1 MIFQNFYKAQPQNMK
16 NFVITLLAL
25 FSISSVAFEEFLIT
39 DIRIVGLQ
47 RVSIGSIFTA
57 IPVSVGDKMDQGK
70 VSEITRALFSTAQ
83 FNDIQIAKDGSTLII
98 SVLERPSISKIELEG
113 NKALKS
119 EDLLKGLEGAGIAE
133 GQVYKRSTLNGMKS
147 ELVRQYASQGR
158 YGAGV
163 EIETTDMPRNTLD
176 LKIIIDEGKSAKIK
190 KVNIIGNTLFSDE
203 ELMTGFELK
212 EGKWYSFL
220 SNKNKYSKEKLE
232 GDIENLESFYLNRGY
247 LKFSIESSQ
256 VSVSKDKK
264 DVYITLSVSEGIQYK
279 VSDVNV
285 IGEMPIDEKIY
296 SPIVNSQKGLI
307 YSQAQITQI
316 EEYFVNLLGNEG
328 YTFAEVTGN
337 PEINEEDNSV
347 SLLFLVQPGNRT
359 YARKILFSGN
369 YLTNDEV
376 LRREMRQFEGAWA
389 SDNLIEG
396 SKVRLERLGFF
407 KEVNVETI
415 PVPGTEDQVDIE
427 FTVEEESTSSVGGS
441 IGYSD
446 FGMNLGLNL
455 SDNNYLGT
463 GNRFIFGI
471 NKSIYQESYNISFFD
486 PYFTMDG
493 VSRGYSIYFR
503 ETDYGEYNVAN
514 YLTNSQGL
522 GVQFGYPISDTQRIG
537 LNLNFDNTD
546 IDPGSLP
553 SREIAD
559 FLESEGT
566 VFDVLKA
573 QAVWSRITLNRGM
586 FPTYGAST
594 DVMLQATIP
603 GSDLTYY
610 KANIRQKFYRPIGF
624 ANLVFGFDGELG
636 YIGAYGDTK
645 KTPFFENFYSGGPK
659 SIRGFESNTLGPR
672 VTPSPCY
679 NFDPATEECPLI
691 IDTDFDG
698 TPDSIAQNPYLYQQ
712 RRNPI
717 GGNFLIEGS
726 LQLIFKLPII
736 EDQRS
741 MRSAF
746 FLDFGNVFST
756 DCQDYQINCYD
767 ASIDELRYSVGVG
780 VTWITGFGPMS
791 FSFSQPFNNG
801 IYDKTEEFQFTIGT
815 VF

>member
-1 MIFQNFYKAQPQNMK
+1 MK
-16 NFVITLLAL
+16 KLLLCFLAF
-25 FSISSVAFEEFLIT
+25 FSFAVTAFDEFLIT

-57 IPVSVGDKMDQGK
+57 IPVSVGDKMNEGK

-83 FNDIQIAKDGSTLII
+83 FNDIQIGKDGNALII
-98 SVLERPSISKIELEG
+98 SVAERPSISSIELEG

-119 EDLLKGLEGAGIAE
+119 EDLLQGLDGAGISE

-147 ELVRQYASQGR
+147 ELIRQYASQGR

-163 EIETTDMPRNTLD
+163 EIETIDKPRNTIE

-190 KVNIIGNTLFSDE
+190 KVNIIGNELFTDAD
-203 ELMTGFELK
+203 LMTGFELQ

-220 SNKNKYSKEKLE
+220 SNKDKYSKEKLE
-232 GDIENLESFYLNRGY
+232 GDIENLESFYLDRGY

-256 VSVSKDKK
+256 VSVSKDKQ
-264 DVYITLSVSEGIQYK
+264 DVFITLSIREGEQYK
-279 VSDVNV
+279 
-285 IGEMPIDEKIY
+285 IDEVNIIGDVPLDEGMY
-296 SPIVNSQKGLI
+296 NPILEGLKDQI
-307 YSQAQITQI
+307 YSQAQITSI
-316 EEYFVNLLGNEG
+316 EEYLVNFLGNEG

-337 PEINEEDNSV
+337 PEMSEEANKV
-347 SLLFLVQPGNRT
+347 SLIFLVQPGNRT

-396 SKVRLERLGFF
+396 SKLRLERLGFF

-427 FTVEEESTSSVGGS
+427 FTVEEESTSSIGGS

-455 SDNNYLGT
+455 SDNNFLGS
-463 GNRFIFGI
+463 GNRFNLAI
-471 NKSIYQESYNISFFD
+471 NKSVYQEAYNISFFD

-493 VSRGYSIYFR
+493 VSRGYSVYYR
-503 ETDYGEYNVAN
+503 VTDYGEYNVAN
-514 YLTNSQGL
+514 YLTNSMGG
-522 GVQFGYPISDTQRIG
+522 GVQFGYPISDITRIG

-559 FLESEGT
+559 FLASEGT
-566 VFDVLKA
+566 VFDVFKA
-573 QAVWSRITLNRGM
+573 QAVWSKMTLNRGM
-586 FPTYGAST
+586 FPTYGSST
-594 DVMLQATIP
+594 DVMLQVTVP
-603 GSDLTYY
+603 GSDLTYF
-610 KANIRQKFYRPIGF
+610 KTNIKQKFYRPLGF

-636 YIGAYGDTK
+636 YLGTYGDTE
-645 KTPFFENFYSGGPK
+645 KTPFFENFYSGGPR

-672 VTPSPCY
+672 VTPAPCY
-679 NFDPATEECPLI
+679 EFDAKTGECPLI
-691 IDTDFDG
+691 VDTDFDG
-698 TPDSIAQNPYLYQQ
+698 IPDSIAQNPYGYQQ
-712 RRNPI
+712 IRDPI
-717 GGNFLIEGS
+717 GGNFLVEGS
-726 LQLIFKLPII
+726 LQLIFKLPMV

-746 FLDFGNVFST
+746 FVDFGNVFST
-756 DCQDYQINCYD
+756 DCQAYQLNCYEP
-767 ASIDELRYSVGVG
+767 SVDELKYSVGVG

-791 FSFSQPFNNG
+791 FSFSQPFNDG
-801 IYDKTEEFQFTIGT
+801 IYDRTEEFQFTIGT

>member
-1 MIFQNFYKAQPQNMK
+1 MK
-16 NFVITLLAL
+16 KLLLCFLAF
-25 FSISSVAFEEFLIT
+25 FSFAVTAFDEFLIT

-57 IPVSVGDKMDQGK
+57 IPVSVGDKMNEGK

-83 FNDIQIAKDGSTLII
+83 FNDIQIGKDGNALII
-98 SVLERPSISKIELEG
+98 SVAERPSISSIELEG

-119 EDLLKGLEGAGIAE
+119 EDLLQGLDGAGISE

-147 ELVRQYASQGR
+147 ELIRQYASQGR

-163 EIETTDMPRNTLD
+163 EIETIDKPRNTIE

-190 KVNIIGNTLFSDE
+190 KVNIIGNELFTDAD
-203 ELMTGFELK
+203 LMTGFELQ

-220 SNKNKYSKEKLE
+220 SNKDKYSKEKLE
-232 GDIENLESFYLNRGY
+232 GDIENLESFYLDRGY

-256 VSVSKDKK
+256 VSVSKDKQ
-264 DVYITLSVSEGIQYK
+264 DVFITLSIREGEQYK
-279 VSDVNV
+279 
-285 IGEMPIDEKIY
+285 IDEVNIIGDVPLDEGMY
-296 SPIVNSQKGLI
+296 NPILEGLKDQI
-307 YSQAQITQI
+307 YSQAQITSI
-316 EEYFVNLLGNEG
+316 EEYLVNFLGNEG

-337 PEINEEDNSV
+337 PEMSEEANKV
-347 SLLFLVQPGNRT
+347 SLIFLVQPGNRT

-396 SKVRLERLGFF
+396 SKLRLERLGFF

-427 FTVEEESTSSVGGS
+427 FTVEEESTSSIGGS

-455 SDNNYLGT
+455 SDNNFLGS
-463 GNRFIFGI
+463 GNRFNLAI
-471 NKSIYQESYNISFFD
+471 NKSVYQEAYNISFFD

-493 VSRGYSIYFR
+493 VSRGYSVYYR
-503 ETDYGEYNVAN
+503 VTDYGEYNVAN
-514 YLTNSQGL
+514 YLTNSMGG
-522 GVQFGYPISDTQRIG
+522 GVQFGYPISDITRIG

-559 FLESEGT
+559 FLASEGT
-566 VFDVLKA
+566 VFDVFKA
-573 QAVWSRITLNRGM
+573 QAVWSKMTLNRGM
-586 FPTYGAST
+586 FPTYGSST
-594 DVMLQATIP
+594 DVMLQVTVP
-603 GSDLTYY
+603 GSDLTYF
-610 KANIRQKFYRPIGF
+610 KTNIKQKFYRPLGF

-636 YIGAYGDTK
+636 YLGAYGDTQ
-645 KTPFFENFYSGGPK
+645 KTPFFENFYSGGPR

-672 VTPSPCY
+672 VTPAPCY
-679 NFDPATEECPLI
+679 EFDAKTGECPLI
-691 IDTDFDG
+691 VDTDFDG
-698 TPDSIAQNPYLYQQ
+698 IPDSIAQNPYGYQQ
-712 RRNPI
+712 IRDPI
-717 GGNFLIEGS
+717 GGNFLVEGS
-726 LQLIFKLPII
+726 LQLIFKLPMV

-746 FLDFGNVFST
+746 FVDFGNVFST
-756 DCQDYQINCYD
+756 DCQEYQLNCYEP
-767 ASIDELRYSVGVG
+767 SVDELKYSVGVG

-791 FSFSQPFNNG
+791 FSFSQPFNDG
-801 IYDKTEEFQFTIGT
+801 IYDRTEEFQFTIGT

>member
-1 MIFQNFYKAQPQNMK
+1 MK
-16 NFVITLLAL
+16 KLSLYFLIL
-25 FSISSVAFEEFLIT
+25 ISFTAAAFDEFLIT

-47 RVSIGSIFTA
+47 RVSIGSIFTS
-57 IPVSVGDKMDQGK
+57 IPVSVGDKMNQGK

-83 FNDIQIAKDGSTLII
+83 FNDIQIAKDGNALII
-98 SVLERPSISKIELEG
+98 SVAERPSISAIELEG

-119 EDLLKGLEGAGIAE
+119 EDLLKGLDGAGISE

-147 ELVRQYASQGR
+147 ELIRQYASQGR

-163 EIETTDMPRNTLD
+163 EIETIDKPRNTIE

-190 KVNIIGNTLFSDE
+190 KVSIIGNKLFSDE
-203 ELMTGFELK
+203 DLMAGFELK

-220 SNKNKYSKEKLE
+220 SNKNKYSKEKLK
-232 GDIENLESFYLNRGY
+232 GDIENLESFYLDRGY

-264 DVYITLSVSEGIQYK
+264 DVFITLSISEGKQYK
-279 VSDVNV
+279 IDDVSV
-285 IGEMPIDEKIY
+285 IGAMPLDELLY
-296 SPIVNSQKGLI
+296 SPIVENLKDQI
-307 YSQAQITQI
+307 YSQAQITSI

-337 PEINEEDNSV
+337 PDIDREEDKV
-347 SLLFLVQPGNRT
+347 SLIFLVQPGSRT

-407 KEVNVETI
+407 KEVEVETL
-415 PVPGTEDQVDIE
+415 PVPGTEDQVDIQ
-427 FTVEEESTSSVGGS
+427 FTVEEESTSSIGGS

-463 GNRFIFGI
+463 GNRFNLGI
-471 NKSIYQESYNISFFD
+471 NKSVYQESYNISFFD
-486 PYFTMDG
+486 PYFTIDG
-493 VSRGYSIYFR
+493 VSRGYSVYYR
-503 ETDYGEYNVAN
+503 VTDYGEYNVAN
-514 YLTNSQGL
+514 YLTNSMGT

-559 FLESEGT
+559 FLASEGT
-566 VFDVLKA
+566 VFDVFKA

-586 FPTYGAST
+586 FPTYGSST
-594 DVMLQATIP
+594 DIMLQVTVP
-603 GSDLTYY
+603 GSDLTYF
-610 KANIRQKFYRPIGF
+610 KTNIKQKFYRPLGF

-636 YIGAYGDTK
+636 YIGTYGDTK
-645 KTPFFENFYSGGPK
+645 KTPFFENFYSGGPR

-672 VTPSPCY
+672 VTPAPCY
-679 NFDPATEECPLI
+679 EFNPVTEECPLI

-698 TPDSIAQNPYLYQQ
+698 VPDSIGQNPYAYQQ
-712 RRNPI
+712 LRDPI
-717 GGNFLIEGS
+717 GGNFLVEAS
-726 LQLIFKLPII
+726 LQLIFKLPMV

-756 DCQDYQINCYD
+756 DCQLYQLNCYE
-767 ASIDELRYSVGVG
+767 ASFDELKYSLGVG

-791 FSFSQPFNNG
+791 FSFSQPFNDG
-801 IYDKTEEFQFTIGT
+801 IYDRTEEFQFTIGT

>member
-1 MIFQNFYKAQPQNMK
+1 MKKFAIF
-16 NFVITLLAL
+16 
-25 FSISSVAFEEFLIT
+25 FSIFVSLAVSAFDDFLIT
-39 DIRIVGLQ
+39 DIRIIGLQ

-57 IPVSVGDKMDQGK
+57 IPVSVGDTMTKEKISD
-70 VSEITRALFSTAQ
+70 ITRALFSTGQ
-83 FNDIQIAKDGSTLII
+83 FNDIQIAKDGNALIL
-98 SVLERPSISKIELEG
+98 SVLERPSVALIELEG

-119 EDLLKGLEGAGIAE
+119 EDLLKGLEGAGISQ

-147 ELVRQYASQGR
+147 ELVRQYSSQGR

-163 EIETTDMPRNTLD
+163 EVETTPMPRNTIN
-176 LKIIIDEGKSAKIK
+176 LKIIIDEGESAAIK
-190 KVNIIGNTLFSDE
+190 KVNIIGNEIFSDD
-203 ELMTGFELK
+203 ELMEGFELK
-212 EGKWYSFL
+212 EGKWYAFL
-220 SNKNKYSKEKLE
+220 SNKDKYSREKLE
-232 GDIENLESFYLNRGY
+232 GDIENLESYYLDRGY

-256 VSVSKDKK
+256 VSISKNKE
-264 DVYITLSVSEGIQYK
+264 DVFITLSISEGAQYK
-279 VSDVNV
+279 INDVNV
-285 IGEMPIDEKIY
+285 IGDMPLNEEMYLPIME
-296 SPIVNSQKGLI
+296 SQKDLI

-316 EEYFVNLLGNEG
+316 EEYLVNLLGNEG
-328 YTFAEVTGN
+328 YTFAEVSGN
-337 PEINEEDNSV
+337 PEINEDDQTV
-347 SLLFLVQPGNRT
+347 ALLFVIQPGNRT
-359 YARKILFSGN
+359 YARKIQFSGN

-389 SDNLIEG
+389 SDNLIEA

-415 PVPGTEDQVDIE
+415 PVAGSEDQVDIE
-427 FTVEEESTSSVGGS
+427 FSVEEESTSSVGGS

-455 SDNNYLGT
+455 SDNNFLGT
-463 GNRFIFGI
+463 GNRFILGI
-471 NKSIYQESYNISFFD
+471 NKSIYQESYNVSFFD

-493 VSRGYSIYFR
+493 VSRGYSLYFR
-503 ETDYGEYNVAN
+503 ETDYGEFNVAN
-514 YLTNSQGL
+514 YLTNSQGA

-546 IDPGSLP
+546 IDAGSLP
-553 SREIAD
+553 SREISD
-559 FLESEGT
+559 FLTSEGT
-566 VFDVLKA
+566 IFDVLKA

-586 FPTYGAST
+586 FPTYGSST

-610 KANIRQKFYRPIGF
+610 KTNIRQKFYRPIGF
-624 ANLVFGFDGELG
+624 ANLVFGFTGELG
-636 YIGAYGDTK
+636 YIDTYGDTK
-645 KTPFFENFYSGGPK
+645 KTPFFENFYSGGPR

-679 NFDPATEECPLI
+679 NFDPVTEECPLL

-698 TPDSIAQNPYLYQQ
+698 TPDSIGQNPYLYQQ
-712 RRNPI
+712 ARDPI
-717 GGNFLIEGS
+717 GGNFLVEGS

-756 DCQDYQINCYD
+756 DCQDYQINCFEP
-767 ASIDELRYSVGVG
+767 SVDELRYSIGVG

-791 FSFSQPFNNG
+791 FSFSQPFNDG
-801 IYDKTEEFQFTIGT
+801 PFDKTEEFQFTIGT

>member
-1 MIFQNFYKAQPQNMK
+1 
-16 NFVITLLAL
+16 
-25 FSISSVAFEEFLIT
+25 
-39 DIRIVGLQ
+39 
-47 RVSIGSIFTA
+47 
-57 IPVSVGDKMDQGK
+57 
-70 VSEITRALFSTAQ
+70 
-83 FNDIQIAKDGSTLII
+83 
-98 SVLERPSISKIELEG
+98 
-113 NKALKS
+113 
-119 EDLLKGLEGAGIAE
+119 
-133 GQVYKRSTLNGMKS
+133 MKS
-147 ELVRQYASQGR
+147 ELVRQYSSQGR

-163 EIETTDMPRNTLD
+163 EVETTPMPRNTIN
-176 LKIIIDEGKSAKIK
+176 LKIIIDEGESAAIK
-190 KVNIIGNTLFSDE
+190 KVNIIGNEIFSDD
-203 ELMTGFELK
+203 ELMEGFELK
-212 EGKWYSFL
+212 EGKWYAFL
-220 SNKNKYSKEKLE
+220 SNKDKYSREKLE
-232 GDIENLESFYLNRGY
+232 GDIENLESYYLDRGY

-256 VSVSKDKK
+256 VSISKNKE
-264 DVYITLSVSEGIQYK
+264 DVFITLSISEGAQYK
-279 VSDVNV
+279 IDDVNV
-285 IGEMPIDEKIY
+285 IGDMPLNEEMYLPIME
-296 SPIVNSQKGLI
+296 SQKDLI

-316 EEYFVNLLGNEG
+316 EEYLVNLLGNEG
-328 YTFAEVTGN
+328 YTFAEVSGN
-337 PEINEEDNSV
+337 PEINEDDQTV
-347 SLLFLVQPGNRT
+347 ALLFVIQPGNRT
-359 YARKILFSGN
+359 YARKIQFSGN

-389 SDNLIEG
+389 SDNLIEA

-415 PVPGTEDQVDIE
+415 PVAGSEDQVDIE
-427 FTVEEESTSSVGGS
+427 FSVEEESTSSVGGS

-455 SDNNYLGT
+455 SDNNFLGT
-463 GNRFIFGI
+463 GNRFILGI
-471 NKSIYQESYNISFFD
+471 NKSIYQESYNVSFFD

-493 VSRGYSIYFR
+493 VSRGYSLYFR
-503 ETDYGEYNVAN
+503 ETDYGEFNVAN
-514 YLTNSQGL
+514 YLTNSQGA

-546 IDPGSLP
+546 IDAGSLP
-553 SREIAD
+553 SREISD
-559 FLESEGT
+559 FLTSEGT
-566 VFDVLKA
+566 IFDVLKA

-586 FPTYGAST
+586 FPTYGSST

-610 KANIRQKFYRPIGF
+610 KTNIRQKFYRPIGF
-624 ANLVFGFDGELG
+624 ANLVFGFTGELG
-636 YIGAYGDTK
+636 YIDTYGDTK
-645 KTPFFENFYSGGPK
+645 KTPFFENFYSGGPR

-679 NFDPATEECPLI
+679 NFDPVTEECPLL

-698 TPDSIAQNPYLYQQ
+698 TPDSIGQNPYVYQQ
-712 RRNPI
+712 ARDPI
-717 GGNFLIEGS
+717 GGNFLVEGS

-756 DCQDYQINCYD
+756 DCQDYQINCFEP
-767 ASIDELRYSVGVG
+767 SVDELRYSIGVG

-791 FSFSQPFNNG
+791 FSFSQPFNDG
-801 IYDKTEEFQFTIGT
+801 PFDKTEEFQFTIGT

>member
-1 MIFQNFYKAQPQNMK
+1 MRKFFIYIL
-16 NFVITLLAL
+16 VL
-25 FSISSVAFEEFLIT
+25 FSFSASAFDEFLIT

-57 IPVSVGDKMDQGK
+57 IPVSVGDKMNQSK
-70 VSEITRALFSTAQ
+70 VSEISRALFSTAQ
-83 FNDIQIAKDGSTLII
+83 FNDIQIGKDGNALII
-98 SVLERPSISKIELEG
+98 SVVERPSISSIELEG

-133 GQVYKRSTLNGMKS
+133 GQVYKRSTLEGMKS

-158 YGAGV
+158 YGASV
-163 EIETTDMPRNTLD
+163 EIETIDKPRNTIE
-176 LKIIIDEGKSAKIK
+176 LKIIIDEGQSAKIK
-190 KVNIIGNTLFSDE
+190 KINIIGNELFSDE
-203 ELMTGFELK
+203 DLMIDFELK

-220 SNKNKYSKEKLE
+220 SNKDKYSKEKLE
-232 GDIENLESFYLNRGY
+232 GDIENLESYYLDRGY
-247 LKFSIESSQ
+247 LKFSLESSQ

-264 DVYITLSVSEGIQYK
+264 DVFITLSISEGEQY
-279 VSDVNV
+279 SINEINV
-285 IGEMPIDEKIY
+285 IGEMPLDEAIY
-296 SPIVNSQKGLI
+296 TPIVESLKDQI
-307 YSQAQITQI
+307 YSQAQITSI

-337 PEINEEDNSV
+337 PEVSEDANNV
-347 SLLFLVQPGNRT
+347 SLIFLVQPGNRT

-389 SDNLIEG
+389 SDNLIEN
-396 SKVRLERLGFF
+396 SKIRLERLGFF
-407 KEVNVETI
+407 KEVEVETI

-427 FTVEEESTSSVGGS
+427 YTVEEESTSSIGGS

-446 FGMNLGLNL
+446 FGMNIGLNL
-455 SDNNYLGT
+455 ADNNFLGT
-463 GNRFIFGI
+463 GNRFNLGVS
-471 NKSIYQESYNISFFD
+471 KSIYQESYNISFFD

-503 ETDYGEYNVAN
+503 ETDYGEYNIAN
-514 YLTNSQGL
+514 YLTNSLGA
-522 GVQFGYPISDTQRIG
+522 GVQFGYPISDTQRVG
-537 LNLNFDNTD
+537 LNVNFDNTD
-546 IDPGSLP
+546 IDSGSLP
-553 SREIAD
+553 AREIAD
-559 FLESEGT
+559 FLASEGT

-586 FPTYGAST
+586 FPTYGSST
-594 DVMLQATIP
+594 DLMLQITIP

-610 KANIRQKFYRPIGF
+610 KTNIRQKFYRPLGF
-624 ANLVFGFDGELG
+624 SNLVFGFDGEIG
-636 YIGAYGDTK
+636 YIGTYGDTK
-645 KTPFFENFYSGGPK
+645 KTPFFENFYSGGPR
-659 SIRGFESNTLGPR
+659 SLRGFESNTLGPR

-679 NFDPATEECPLI
+679 EFDPVTEECPLI

-698 TPDSIAQNPYLYQQ
+698 IPDAIAQNPYAFQQ
-712 RRNPI
+712 IRDPI

-726 LQLIFKLPII
+726 LQLIFNLPMV

-756 DCQDYQINCYD
+756 DCQSYQLNCFE
-767 ASIDELRYSVGVG
+767 ASLDELRYSLGLG

-791 FSFSQPFNNG
+791 FSFSQPFNDG
-801 IYDKTEEFQFTIGT
+801 IYDRTEEFQFTIGT

>member
-1 MIFQNFYKAQPQNMK
+1 MK
-16 NFVITLLAL
+16 KLILLCMAFVSFATT
-25 FSISSVAFEEFLIT
+25 AFDEFLIT

-57 IPVSVGDKMDQGK
+57 IPVNVGDKMNQGK
-70 VSEITRALFSTAQ
+70 VSEITKALFSTAQ
-83 FNDIQIAKDGSTLII
+83 FNDIQVGKDGNALII
-98 SVLERPSISKIELEG
+98 SVLERPSISSIELDG

-119 EDLLKGLEGAGIAE
+119 EDLLQGLEGAGIAE

-163 EIETTDMPRNTLD
+163 EIETINKPRNTIE

-190 KVNIIGNTLFSDE
+190 KVNIIGNEIFSDSD
-203 ELMTGFELK
+203 LMEGFELQ

-220 SNKNKYSKEKLE
+220 SNKDKYSKEKLK

-264 DVYITLSVSEGIQYK
+264 DVFITLSISEGEQYT
-279 VSDVNV
+279 VDQVNV
-285 IGEMPIDEKIY
+285 IGEMPIDEKLY
-296 SPIVNSQKGLI
+296 TPILDGLKNQI
-307 YSQAQITQI
+307 YSQAQITSI
-316 EEYFVNLLGNEG
+316 EEYLVNYLGNEG

-337 PEINEEDNSV
+337 PEIREDDNKV
-347 SLLFLVQPGNRT
+347 SLIFLVQPGNRT

-407 KEVNVETI
+407 KEVAVETI

-427 FTVEEESTSSVGGS
+427 FTVEEESTSSIGGS

-455 SDNNYLGT
+455 SDNNFLGT
-463 GNRFIFGI
+463 GNRFNLAI
-471 NKSIYQESYNISFFD
+471 NKSVYQEAYNVSFFD

-493 VSRGYSIYFR
+493 VSRGYSIYYR
-503 ETDYGEYNVAN
+503 VTDYGEYNVAN
-514 YLTNSQGL
+514 YLTNSMGG
-522 GVQFGYPISDTQRIG
+522 GVQFGYPITDTTRIG
-537 LNLNFDNTD
+537 LNLNIDNTD

-559 FLESEGT
+559 FLASEGT

-573 QAVWSRITLNRGM
+573 QAVWSRMTLNRGM
-586 FPTYGAST
+586 FPTYGSST
-594 DVMLQATIP
+594 DVMLQLTVP
-603 GSDLTYY
+603 GSDLSYY
-610 KANIRQKFYRPIGF
+610 KADIKQKFYRPLGF
-624 ANLVFGFDGELG
+624 ANLVFGFNGELG
-636 YIGAYGDTK
+636 YIGTYGDTE
-645 KTPFFENFYSGGPK
+645 KTPFFENFYSGGPR

-672 VTPSPCY
+672 VTPAPCY
-679 NFDPATEECPLI
+679 EFDAKTGECPLI

-698 TPDSIAQNPYLYQQ
+698 IPDSIAQNPYGYQQ
-712 RRNPI
+712 LRDPI

-726 LQLIFKLPII
+726 LQLIFKLPMI

-746 FLDFGNVFST
+746 FVDFGNVFST
-756 DCQDYQINCYD
+756 DCQSYQINCYE
-767 ASIDELRYSVGVG
+767 ASFDEMKYSVGVG

-791 FSFSQPFNNG
+791 FSFSQPFNDG
-801 IYDKTEEFQFTIGT
+801 IYDRTEEFQFTIGT

>member
-1 MIFQNFYKAQPQNMK
+1 MRKFFIYIF
-16 NFVITLLAL
+16 VL
-25 FSISSVAFEEFLIT
+25 FSFSAAAFDEFLIT

-57 IPVSVGDKMDQGK
+57 IPVSVGDKMNQSK
-70 VSEITRALFSTAQ
+70 VSEISRALFSTAQ
-83 FNDIQIAKDGSTLII
+83 FNDIQIGKDGNALII
-98 SVLERPSISKIELEG
+98 SVVERPSISSIELEG

-133 GQVYKRSTLNGMKS
+133 GQVYKRSTLEGMKS

-158 YGAGV
+158 YGASV
-163 EIETTDMPRNTLD
+163 EIETIDKPRNTIE
-176 LKIIIDEGKSAKIK
+176 LKIIIDEGQSAKIK
-190 KVNIIGNTLFSDE
+190 KINIIGNELFSDE
-203 ELMTGFELK
+203 DLMIDFELK

-220 SNKNKYSKEKLE
+220 SNKDKYSKEKLE
-232 GDIENLESFYLNRGY
+232 GDIENLESYYLDRGY
-247 LKFSIESSQ
+247 LKFSLESSQ

-264 DVYITLSVSEGIQYK
+264 DVFITLSISEGEQY
-279 VSDVNV
+279 SINEINV
-285 IGEMPIDEKIY
+285 IGEMPLDEAIY
-296 SPIVNSQKGLI
+296 TPIVESLKDQI
-307 YSQAQITQI
+307 YSQAQITSI

-337 PEINEEDNSV
+337 PEVSEDANNV
-347 SLLFLVQPGNRT
+347 SLIFLVQPGNRT

-389 SDNLIEG
+389 SDNLIEN
-396 SKVRLERLGFF
+396 SKIRLERLGFF
-407 KEVNVETI
+407 KEVEVETI

-427 FTVEEESTSSVGGS
+427 YTVEEESTSSIGGS

-446 FGMNLGLNL
+446 FGMNIGLNL
-455 SDNNYLGT
+455 ADNNFLGT
-463 GNRFIFGI
+463 GNRFNLGVS
-471 NKSIYQESYNISFFD
+471 KSIYQEAYNISFFD

-503 ETDYGEYNVAN
+503 ETDYGEYNIAN
-514 YLTNSQGL
+514 YLTNSLGA
-522 GVQFGYPISDTQRIG
+522 GVQFGYPISDTQRVG
-537 LNLNFDNTD
+537 LNVNFDNTD
-546 IDPGSLP
+546 IDSGSLP
-553 SREIAD
+553 AREIAD
-559 FLESEGT
+559 FLASEGT

-586 FPTYGAST
+586 FPTYGSST
-594 DVMLQATIP
+594 DIMLQVTIP

-610 KANIRQKFYRPIGF
+610 KTNIRQKFYRPLGF
-624 ANLVFGFDGELG
+624 SNLVFGFDGEIG
-636 YIGAYGDTK
+636 YIGTYGDTE
-645 KTPFFENFYSGGPK
+645 KTPFFENFYSGGPR
-659 SIRGFESNTLGPR
+659 SLRGFESNTLGPR

-679 NFDPATEECPLI
+679 EFDPVTEECPLI

-698 TPDSIAQNPYLYQQ
+698 IPDSIAQNPYAFQQ
-712 RRNPI
+712 IRDPI
-717 GGNFLIEGS
+717 GGNLLIEGS
-726 LQLIFKLPII
+726 LQLIFNLPMV

-756 DCQDYQINCYD
+756 DCQSYQLNCFE
-767 ASIDELRYSVGVG
+767 ASLDELRYSVGLG

-791 FSFSQPFNNG
+791 FSFSQPFNDG
-801 IYDKTEEFQFTIGT
+801 IYDRTEEFQFTIGT

>member
-1 MIFQNFYKAQPQNMK
+1 
-16 NFVITLLAL
+16 
-25 FSISSVAFEEFLIT
+25 
-39 DIRIVGLQ
+39 
-47 RVSIGSIFTA
+47 
-57 IPVSVGDKMDQGK
+57 
-70 VSEITRALFSTAQ
+70 
-83 FNDIQIAKDGSTLII
+83 
-98 SVLERPSISKIELEG
+98 
-113 NKALKS
+113 
-119 EDLLKGLEGAGIAE
+119 
-133 GQVYKRSTLNGMKS
+133 MKS
-147 ELVRQYASQGR
+147 ELVRQYSSQGR
-158 YGAGV
+158 YGASV
-163 EIETTDMPRNTLD
+163 NIETEDRPRNTLA

-190 KVNIIGNTLFSDE
+190 KVNIIGNNLFTDE
-203 ELMTGFELK
+203 ELMTGFELQ
-212 EGKWYSFL
+212 EGKWYAFL
-220 SNKNKYSKEKLE
+220 SNKDKYSKEKLE
-232 GDIENLESFYLNRGY
+232 GDIENLESFYLDRGY

-256 VSVSKDKK
+256 VSVSKNKE
-264 DVYITLSVSEGIQYK
+264 DVFITLSISEGDQYK
-279 VSDVNV
+279 IDDVSV
-285 IGEMPIDEKIY
+285 IGEMPLDEALY
-296 SPIVNSQKGLI
+296 NPIVESQKNKI

-328 YTFAEVTGN
+328 YTFAEVSGN
-337 PEINEEDNSV
+337 PEINQENKTV

-359 YARKILFSGN
+359 YARKILFAGN

-446 FGMNLGLNL
+446 FGMNIGLNL
-455 SDNNYLGT
+455 SDNNYLGS

-503 ETDYGEYNVAN
+503 ETDYGEYNIAN

-537 LNLNFDNTD
+537 LNINFDNTD
-546 IDPGSLP
+546 IDSGSLP
-553 SREIAD
+553 SREISD
-559 FLESEGT
+559 FLSSEGN

-573 QAVWSRITLNRGM
+573 QAVWSRVTLNRGM
-586 FPTYGAST
+586 FPTYGSST
-594 DVMLQATIP
+594 DVMLQATVP

-610 KANIRQKFYRPIGF
+610 KTNLRQKFYRPLGF
-624 ANLVFGFDGELG
+624 SNLVFGFDGELG
-636 YIGAYGDTK
+636 YIGAYGDTE
-645 KTPFFENFYSGGPK
+645 KTPFFENFYSGGPR

-679 NFDPATEECPLI
+679 DFDPVTEECPLI
-691 IDTDFDG
+691 VDSDFDG

-712 RRNPI
+712 RRDPI
-717 GGNFLIEGS
+717 GGNLLIEGS
-726 LQLIFKLPII
+726 LQLIFKLPMI

-756 DCQDYQINCYD
+756 DCQDYQINCFEP
-767 ASIDELRYSVGVG
+767 SVDELRYSIGVG

-791 FSFSQPFNNG
+791 FSFSQPFNDG
-801 IYDKTEEFQFTIGT
+801 IYDRTEEFQFTIGT

>member
-1 MIFQNFYKAQPQNMK
+1 MRKFFIYIF
-16 NFVITLLAL
+16 VL
-25 FSISSVAFEEFLIT
+25 FSFSASAFDEFLIT

-57 IPVSVGDKMDQGK
+57 IPVSVGDKMNQSK
-70 VSEITRALFSTAQ
+70 VSEISRALFSTAQ
-83 FNDIQIAKDGSTLII
+83 FNDIQIGKDGNALII
-98 SVLERPSISKIELEG
+98 SVVERPSISSIELEG

-133 GQVYKRSTLNGMKS
+133 GQVYKRSTLEGMKS

-158 YGAGV
+158 YGASV
-163 EIETTDMPRNTLD
+163 EIETIDKPRNTIE
-176 LKIIIDEGKSAKIK
+176 LKIIIDEGQSAKIK
-190 KVNIIGNTLFSDE
+190 KINIIGNELFSDE
-203 ELMTGFELK
+203 DLMIDFELK

-220 SNKNKYSKEKLE
+220 SNKDKYSKEKLE
-232 GDIENLESFYLNRGY
+232 GDIENLESYYLDRGY
-247 LKFSIESSQ
+247 LKFSLESSQ

-264 DVYITLSVSEGIQYK
+264 DVFITLSISEGEQY
-279 VSDVNV
+279 SINEINV
-285 IGEMPIDEKIY
+285 IGEMPLDEAIY
-296 SPIVNSQKGLI
+296 TPIVESLKDQI
-307 YSQAQITQI
+307 YSQAQITSI

-337 PEINEEDNSV
+337 PEVSEDANNV
-347 SLLFLVQPGNRT
+347 SLIFLVQPGNRT

-389 SDNLIEG
+389 SDNLIEN
-396 SKVRLERLGFF
+396 SKIRLERLGFF
-407 KEVNVETI
+407 KEVEVETI

-427 FTVEEESTSSVGGS
+427 YTVEEESTSSIGGS

-446 FGMNLGLNL
+446 FGMNIGLNL
-455 SDNNYLGT
+455 ADNNFLGT
-463 GNRFIFGI
+463 GNRFNLGVS
-471 NKSIYQESYNISFFD
+471 KSIYQESYNISFFD

-503 ETDYGEYNVAN
+503 ETDYGEYNIAN
-514 YLTNSQGL
+514 YLTNSLGA
-522 GVQFGYPISDTQRIG
+522 GVQFGYPISDTQRVG
-537 LNLNFDNTD
+537 LNVNFDNTD
-546 IDPGSLP
+546 IDSGSLP
-553 SREIAD
+553 AREIAD
-559 FLESEGT
+559 FLASEGT

-586 FPTYGAST
+586 FPTYGSST
-594 DVMLQATIP
+594 DLMLQITIP

-610 KANIRQKFYRPIGF
+610 KTNIRQKFYRPLGF
-624 ANLVFGFDGELG
+624 SNLVFGFDGEIG
-636 YIGAYGDTK
+636 YIGTYGDTK
-645 KTPFFENFYSGGPK
+645 KTPFFENFYSGGPR
-659 SIRGFESNTLGPR
+659 SLRGFESNTLGPR

-679 NFDPATEECPLI
+679 EFDPVTEECPLI

-698 TPDSIAQNPYLYQQ
+698 IPDAIAQNPYAFQQ
-712 RRNPI
+712 IRDPI
-717 GGNFLIEGS
+717 GGNLLIEGS
-726 LQLIFKLPII
+726 LQLIFNLPMV

-756 DCQDYQINCYD
+756 DCQSYQLNCFE
-767 ASIDELRYSVGVG
+767 ASLDELRYSLGLG

-791 FSFSQPFNNG
+791 FSFSQPFNDG
-801 IYDKTEEFQFTIGT
+801 IYDRTEEFQFTIGT

>member
-1 MIFQNFYKAQPQNMK
+1 MKKIFLFC
-16 NFVITLLAL
+16 LAFL
-25 FSISSVAFEEFLIT
+25 SFMAVAFDEFIIT

-57 IPVSVGDKMDQGK
+57 IPVSVGDKMNQGK
-70 VSEITRALFSTAQ
+70 VSEITKALFSTAQ
-83 FNDIQIAKDGSTLII
+83 FNDIQVGKDGNALLI
-98 SVLERPSISKIELEG
+98 SVLERPSISAIELDG

-163 EIETTDMPRNTLD
+163 EIETINKPRNTVE

-190 KVNIIGNTLFSDE
+190 KVNIIGNEVFSDSD
-203 ELMTGFELK
+203 LMAGFELQ

-220 SNKNKYSKEKLE
+220 SNKDKYSKEKLK
-232 GDIENLESFYLNRGY
+232 GDIENLESFYLDRGY

-264 DVYITLSVSEGIQYK
+264 DVFITLSISEGVQYTI
-279 VSDVNV
+279 DEVNV
-285 IGEMPIDEKIY
+285 IGDMPIEEKMY
-296 SPIVNSQKGLI
+296 TPILDGLKDQI
-307 YSQAQITQI
+307 YSQAQITSI
-316 EEYFVNLLGNEG
+316 EEYLVNYLGNEG

-337 PEINEEDNSV
+337 PEINVEENTV
-347 SLLFLVQPGNRT
+347 SLIFLVQPGNRT

-407 KEVNVETI
+407 KEVSVETI

-427 FTVEEESTSSVGGS
+427 FTVEEESTSSIGGS

-455 SDNNYLGT
+455 SDNNFLGT
-463 GNRFIFGI
+463 GNRFNLAI
-471 NKSIYQESYNISFFD
+471 NKSVYQEAYNVSFFD

-493 VSRGYSIYFR
+493 VSRGYSVYYR
-503 ETDYGEYNVAN
+503 VTDYGEYNVAN
-514 YLTNSQGL
+514 YLTNSMGG
-522 GVQFGYPISDTQRIG
+522 GVQFGYPISDTTRIG
-537 LNLNFDNTD
+537 LNLNIDNTD

-559 FLESEGT
+559 FLASEGT

-573 QAVWSRITLNRGM
+573 QAVWSRMTLNRGM
-586 FPTYGAST
+586 FPTYGSST
-594 DVMLQATIP
+594 DVMLQVTIP
-603 GSDLTYY
+603 GSDLSYF
-610 KANIRQKFYRPIGF
+610 KVDLKQKFYRPLGF
-624 ANLVFGFDGELG
+624 ANLVFGFNGELG
-636 YIGAYGDTK
+636 YIGTYGDTK
-645 KTPFFENFYSGGPK
+645 KTPFFENFYSGGPR

-672 VTPSPCY
+672 VTPAPCY
-679 NFDPATEECPLI
+679 EFNAKTGECPFI

-698 TPDSIAQNPYLYQQ
+698 TPDAIAQNPYGYQQ
-712 RRNPI
+712 LRDPI
-717 GGNFLIEGS
+717 GGNFLVEGS
-726 LQLIFKLPII
+726 MQMIFKLPMI

-756 DCQDYQINCYD
+756 DCQPYQINCYE
-767 ASIDELRYSVGVG
+767 ASFDEMKYSVGVG

-791 FSFSQPFNNG
+791 FSFSQPFNDG
-801 IYDKTEEFQFTIGT
+801 IYDRTEEFQFTIGT

>member
-1 MIFQNFYKAQPQNMK
+1 MA
-16 NFVITLLAL
+16 VSL
-25 FSISSVAFEEFLIT
+25 SVSAFEDFLIT
-39 DIRIVGLQ
+39 DIRIIGLQ

-57 IPVSVGDKMDQGK
+57 IPVSVGDTMNKEKISD
-70 VSEITRALFSTAQ
+70 ITRALFSTGQ
-83 FNDIQIAKDGSTLII
+83 FNDIQIAKDGNALIL
-98 SVLERPSISKIELEG
+98 SVLERPSVALIELEG

-119 EDLLKGLEGAGIAE
+119 EDLLKGLEGAGISQ

-147 ELVRQYASQGR
+147 ELVRQYSSQGR

-163 EIETTDMPRNTLD
+163 EVETTVMPRNTIN
-176 LKIIIDEGKSAKIK
+176 LKIIIDEGESASIK
-190 KVNIIGNTLFSDE
+190 KVNIIGNEIFSDDD
-203 ELMTGFELK
+203 LKQGFELK
-212 EGKWYSFL
+212 EGKWYAFL
-220 SNKNKYSKEKLE
+220 SNNDKYSREKLE
-232 GDIENLESFYLNRGY
+232 GVIENLESYYLDRGY

-256 VSVSKDKK
+256 VSISKNKE
-264 DVYITLSVSEGIQYK
+264 DVFITLSLSEGVQYK
-279 VSDVNV
+279 INDVNV
-285 IGEMPIDEKIY
+285 IGDMPLNEDMY
-296 SPIVNSQKGLI
+296 LPIMESQKDQI

-316 EEYFVNLLGNEG
+316 EEYLVNLLGNEG

-337 PEINEEDNSV
+337 PEINEDDQTV
-347 SLLFLVQPGNRT
+347 ALLFVVQPGNRT
-359 YARKILFSGN
+359 YARKIQFSGN

-389 SDNLIEG
+389 SDNLIEA

-407 KEVNVETI
+407 KEVAVETI
-415 PVPGTEDQVDIE
+415 PVAGSEDQVDIE
-427 FTVEEESTSSVGGS
+427 FSVEEESTSSVGGS

-455 SDNNYLGT
+455 SDNNFLGS
-463 GNRFIFGI
+463 GNRFILGI
-471 NKSIYQESYNISFFD
+471 NKSIYQESYNVSFFD

-493 VSRGYSIYFR
+493 VSRGYSLYFR
-503 ETDYGEYNVAN
+503 ETDYGEFNVAN

-553 SREIAD
+553 SREISD
-559 FLESEGT
+559 FLASEGT
-566 VFDVLKA
+566 IFDVLKA

-586 FPTYGAST
+586 FPTYGSST

-610 KANIRQKFYRPIGF
+610 KTNIRQKFYRPIGF
-624 ANLVFGFDGELG
+624 ANLVFGFTGELG
-636 YIGAYGDTK
+636 YIDTYGDTK
-645 KTPFFENFYSGGPK
+645 KTPFFENFYSGGPR

-679 NFDPATEECPLI
+679 NFNPETEECPLL
-691 IDTDFDG
+691 IDSDFDG
-698 TPDSIAQNPYLYQQ
+698 TPDTIGQNPYLYQQ
-712 RRNPI
+712 ARDPI
-717 GGNFLIEGS
+717 GGNFLVEGS
-726 LQLIFKLPII
+726 LQIIFKLPII

-756 DCQDYQINCYD
+756 DCQDYQINCYEP
-767 ASIDELRYSVGVG
+767 SVDELRYSIGVG

-791 FSFSQPFNNG
+791 FSFSQPFNDG
-801 IYDKTEEFQFTIGT
+801 PFDKTEEFQFTIGT

>member
-1 MIFQNFYKAQPQNMK
+1 MKKFAIF
-16 NFVITLLAL
+16 
-25 FSISSVAFEEFLIT
+25 FSIFVSLAVSAFDDFLIT
-39 DIRIVGLQ
+39 DIRIIGLQ

-57 IPVSVGDKMDQGK
+57 IPVSVGDTMTKEKISD
-70 VSEITRALFSTAQ
+70 ITRALFSTGQ
-83 FNDIQIAKDGSTLII
+83 FNDIQIAKDGNALIL
-98 SVLERPSISKIELEG
+98 SVLERPSVALIELEG

-119 EDLLKGLEGAGIAE
+119 EDLLKGLEGAGISQ

-147 ELVRQYASQGR
+147 ELVRQYSSQGR

-163 EIETTDMPRNTLD
+163 EVETTPMPRNTIN
-176 LKIIIDEGKSAKIK
+176 LKIVIDEGESAAIK
-190 KVNIIGNTLFSDE
+190 KVNIIGNEIFSDD
-203 ELMTGFELK
+203 ELMEGFELK
-212 EGKWYSFL
+212 EGKWYAFL
-220 SNKNKYSKEKLE
+220 SNKDKYSREKLE
-232 GDIENLESFYLNRGY
+232 GDIENLESYYLDRGY

-256 VSVSKDKK
+256 VSISKNKE
-264 DVYITLSVSEGIQYK
+264 DVFITLSISEGAQYK
-279 VSDVNV
+279 IDDVNV
-285 IGEMPIDEKIY
+285 IGDMPLNEEMYLPIME
-296 SPIVNSQKGLI
+296 SQKDLI

-316 EEYFVNLLGNEG
+316 EEYLVNLLGNEG
-328 YTFAEVTGN
+328 YTFAEVSGN
-337 PEINEEDNSV
+337 PEINEDDQTV
-347 SLLFLVQPGNRT
+347 ALLFVIQPGNRT
-359 YARKILFSGN
+359 YARKIQFSGN

-389 SDNLIEG
+389 SDNLIEA

-415 PVPGTEDQVDIE
+415 PVAGSEDQVDIE
-427 FTVEEESTSSVGGS
+427 FSVEEESTSSVGGS

-455 SDNNYLGT
+455 SDNNFLGT
-463 GNRFIFGI
+463 GNRFILGI
-471 NKSIYQESYNISFFD
+471 NKSIYQESYNVSFFD

-493 VSRGYSIYFR
+493 VSRGYSLYFR
-503 ETDYGEYNVAN
+503 ETDYGEFNVAN
-514 YLTNSQGL
+514 YLTNSQGA

-546 IDPGSLP
+546 IDAGSLP
-553 SREIAD
+553 SREISD
-559 FLESEGT
+559 FLTSEGT
-566 VFDVLKA
+566 IFDVLKA

-586 FPTYGAST
+586 FPTYGSST

-610 KANIRQKFYRPIGF
+610 KTNIRQKFYRPIGF
-624 ANLVFGFDGELG
+624 ANLVFGFTGELG
-636 YIGAYGDTK
+636 YIDTYGDTK
-645 KTPFFENFYSGGPK
+645 KTPFFENFYSGGPR

-679 NFDPATEECPLI
+679 NFDPVTEECPLL

-698 TPDSIAQNPYLYQQ
+698 TPDSIGQNPYVYQQ
-712 RRNPI
+712 ARDPI
-717 GGNFLIEGS
+717 GGNFLVEGS

-756 DCQDYQINCYD
+756 DCQDYQINCFEP
-767 ASIDELRYSVGVG
+767 SVDELRYSIGVG

-791 FSFSQPFNNG
+791 FSFSQPFNDG
-801 IYDKTEEFQFTIGT
+801 PFDKTEEFQFTIGT

>member
-1 MIFQNFYKAQPQNMK
+1 MRKFFIYIL
-16 NFVITLLAL
+16 VL
-25 FSISSVAFEEFLIT
+25 FSFSASAFDEFLIT

-57 IPVSVGDKMDQGK
+57 IPVSVGDKMNQSK
-70 VSEITRALFSTAQ
+70 VSEISRALFSTAQ
-83 FNDIQIAKDGSTLII
+83 FNDIQIGKDGNALII
-98 SVLERPSISKIELEG
+98 SVVERPSISSIELEG

-133 GQVYKRSTLNGMKS
+133 GQVYKRSTLEGMKS

-158 YGAGV
+158 YGANV
-163 EIETTDMPRNTLD
+163 EIETIDKPRNTIE

-190 KVNIIGNTLFSDE
+190 KINIIGNELFSDE
-203 ELMTGFELK
+203 DLMIGFELK

-220 SNKNKYSKEKLE
+220 SNKDKYSKEKLE
-232 GDIENLESFYLNRGY
+232 GDIENLESYYLDRGY
-247 LKFSIESSQ
+247 LKFSLESSQ

-264 DVYITLSVSEGIQYK
+264 DVFITLSISEGEQY
-279 VSDVNV
+279 SINEINV
-285 IGEMPIDEKIY
+285 IGKMPLDEAIY
-296 SPIVNSQKGLI
+296 TPIVESLKGQI
-307 YSQAQITQI
+307 YSQAQITSI

-337 PEINEEDNSV
+337 PEVSEDANNV
-347 SLLFLVQPGNRT
+347 SLIFLVQPGNRT

-389 SDNLIEG
+389 SDNLIEN
-396 SKVRLERLGFF
+396 SKIRLERLGFF
-407 KEVNVETI
+407 KEVEVETI

-427 FTVEEESTSSVGGS
+427 YTVEEESTSSIGGS

-455 SDNNYLGT
+455 ADNNFLGT
-463 GNRFIFGI
+463 GNRFNLGV
-471 NKSIYQESYNISFFD
+471 NKSIYQEAYNITFFD

-503 ETDYGEYNVAN
+503 ETDYGEYNIAN
-514 YLTNSQGL
+514 YLTNSMGA
-522 GVQFGYPISDTQRIG
+522 GVQFGYPISDTQRVG

-546 IDPGSLP
+546 IDSGSLP
-553 SREIAD
+553 AREIAD
-559 FLESEGT
+559 FLASEGT

-586 FPTYGAST
+586 FPTYGSST
-594 DVMLQATIP
+594 DLMLQVTIP

-610 KANIRQKFYRPIGF
+610 KTNIRQKFYRPLGF
-624 ANLVFGFDGELG
+624 SNLVFGFDGE
-636 YIGAYGDTK
+636 IGFIGTYGDTK
-645 KTPFFENFYSGGPK
+645 KTPFFENFYSGGPR
-659 SIRGFESNTLGPR
+659 SLRGFESNTLGPR

-679 NFDPATEECPLI
+679 EFDPVTEECPLI

-698 TPDSIAQNPYLYQQ
+698 IPDAIAQNPYAFQQ
-712 RRNPI
+712 IRDPI
-717 GGNFLIEGS
+717 GGNLLIEGS
-726 LQLIFKLPII
+726 LQLIFNLPMV

-756 DCQDYQINCYD
+756 DCQSYQLNCFE
-767 ASIDELRYSVGVG
+767 ASLDELRYSVGIG

-791 FSFSQPFNNG
+791 FSFSQPFNDG
-801 IYDKTEEFQFTIGT
+801 IYDRTEEFQFTIGT

>member
-1 MIFQNFYKAQPQNMK
+1 MK
-16 NFVITLLAL
+16 KLAL
-25 FSISSVAFEEFLIT
+25 YFLALISFSAPAFDEFLIT

-57 IPVSVGDKMDQGK
+57 IPVSVGDKMNEEK

-83 FNDIQIAKDGSTLII
+83 FNDIAVARDGNALII
-98 SVLERPSISKIELEG
+98 SLLERPSISAIELDG

-119 EDLLKGLEGAGIAE
+119 EDLLKGLEGAGIAQ

-163 EIETTDMPRNTLD
+163 EIETTNMPRNTIE
-176 LKIIIDEGKSAKIK
+176 LKIIIDEGESAKIK
-190 KVNIIGNTLFSDE
+190 KVNIIGNEIFTDE
-203 ELMTGFELK
+203 DLMSGFELQ

-264 DVYITLSVSEGIQYK
+264 DVFITLSISEGTQYK
-279 VSDVNV
+279 VDEVNV
-285 IGEMPIDEKIY
+285 IGEMPLEKTLY
-296 SPIVNSQKGLI
+296 TPIVESQKGQI

-328 YTFAEVTGN
+328 YTFAEVSGN
-337 PEINEEDNSV
+337 PEINEDNETV

-359 YARKILFSGN
+359 YARKILFAGN
-369 YLTNDEV
+369 FLTNDDV

-389 SDNLIEG
+389 SDNLIEA

-415 PVPGTEDQVDIE
+415 PVAGSEDQVDIE
-427 FTVEEESTSSVGGS
+427 FSVEEESTSSIGGS

-463 GNRFIFGI
+463 GNRFMLGI

-493 VSRGYSIYFR
+493 VSRGYSLYFR

-514 YLTNSQGL
+514 YLTNSQGI

-546 IDPGSLP
+546 IDPGTLP

-559 FLESEGT
+559 FLASEGT

-573 QAVWSRITLNRGM
+573 QAVWSRVTLNRGM

-594 DVMLQATIP
+594 DIMLQVTIP

-610 KANIRQKFYRPIGF
+610 KTNIRQKFYRPIGF
-624 ANLVFGFDGELG
+624 AELVFGFDGELG
-636 YIGAYGDTK
+636 YMDTYGDSN

-672 VTPSPCY
+672 VTSSPCY
-679 NFDPATEECPLI
+679 NFDPVTEECPLV
-691 IDTDFDG
+691 IDSDFDG
-698 TPDSIAQNPYLYQQ
+698 IPDTIAENPYAYQQ
-712 RRNPI
+712 RRDPI
-717 GGNFLIEGS
+717 GGNFLVEGS
-726 LQLIFKLPII
+726 LQLIFKLPMI

-756 DCQDYQINCYD
+756 DCQDYQINC
-767 ASIDELRYSVGVG
+767 DEPSFDEMRYSVGVG
-780 VTWITGFGPMS
+780 VTWVTGFGPMS
-791 FSFSQPFNNG
+791 FSFSQPFNDG
-801 IYDKTEEFQFTIGT
+801 PFDRTEEFQFTIGT

>member
-1 MIFQNFYKAQPQNMK
+1 MK
-16 NFVITLLAL
+16 NIALYFLA
-25 FSISSVAFEEFLIT
+25 FISLSASAFEEFLIT
-39 DIRIVGLQ
+39 DIRIIGLQ

-57 IPVSVGDKMDQGK
+57 IPVSVGDKMNQSK
-70 VSEITRALFSTAQ
+70 VREISKALFATAQ
-83 FNDIQIAKDGSTLII
+83 FNDIQIAKDGNALII
-98 SVLERPSISKIELEG
+98 SLLERPSISSIELEG

-147 ELVRQYASQGR
+147 ELVRQYSSQGR
-158 YGAGV
+158 YGASV
-163 EIETTDMPRNTLD
+163 EIETEDKPRNTLA

-190 KVNIIGNTLFSDE
+190 KVNIIGNNLFTDE
-203 ELMTGFELK
+203 ELMTEFELQ
-212 EGKWYSFL
+212 EGKWYTFL
-220 SNKNKYSKEKLE
+220 SNKDKYSKEKLE
-232 GDIENLESFYLNRGY
+232 GDIESLESFYLDRGY

-256 VSVSKDKK
+256 VSVSKNKE
-264 DVYITLSVSEGIQYK
+264 DVFITLSITEGEQYK
-279 VSDVNV
+279 IDDVSV
-285 IGEMPIDEKIY
+285 IGEMPLDEALY
-296 SPIVNSQKGLI
+296 NPIVESQKGKI

-328 YTFAEVTGN
+328 YTFAEVSGN
-337 PEINEEDNSV
+337 PEINQENKTV

-359 YARKILFSGN
+359 YARKIIFAGN

-446 FGMNLGLNL
+446 FGMNIGLNL
-455 SDNNYLGT
+455 SDNNYLGS

-493 VSRGYSIYFR
+493 VSRGYSVYFR
-503 ETDYGEYNVAN
+503 ETDYGEYNIAN

-546 IDPGSLP
+546 IESGSLP
-553 SREIAD
+553 SREISD
-559 FLESEGT
+559 FLSSEGS

-573 QAVWSRITLNRGM
+573 QAVWSRITLNRGL
-586 FPTYGAST
+586 FPTYGSST

-610 KANIRQKFYRPIGF
+610 KTNLRQKFYRPLGF
-624 ANLVFGFDGELG
+624 SNLVFGFDGELG
-636 YIGAYGDTK
+636 YIAPYGDTK
-645 KTPFFENFYSGGPK
+645 KTPFFENFYSGGPR

-679 NFDPATEECPLI
+679 DFDPVTEECPLI
-691 IDTDFDG
+691 VDSDFDG
-698 TPDSIAQNPYLYQQ
+698 TPDSIAQNPYLFQQ
-712 RRNPI
+712 RRDPI
-717 GGNFLIEGS
+717 GGNLLIEGS
-726 LQLIFKLPII
+726 LQLIFKLPMI

-756 DCQDYQINCYD
+756 DCQDYQVNCFEP
-767 ASIDELRYSVGVG
+767 SVDELRYSLGVG

-791 FSFSQPFNNG
+791 FSFSQPFNDG
-801 IYDKTEEFQFTIGT
+801 IYDRTEEFQFTIGT

>member
-1 MIFQNFYKAQPQNMK
+1 MK
-16 NFVITLLAL
+16 KLILLCMVFVSFATT
-25 FSISSVAFEEFLIT
+25 AFDEFLIT

-57 IPVSVGDKMDQGK
+57 IPVNVGDKMNQGK
-70 VSEITRALFSTAQ
+70 VSEITKALFSTAQ
-83 FNDIQIAKDGSTLII
+83 FNDIQVGKDGNALII
-98 SVLERPSISKIELEG
+98 SVLERPSISSIELDG

-119 EDLLKGLEGAGIAE
+119 EDLLQGLEGAGIAE

-163 EIETTDMPRNTLD
+163 EIETINKPRNTIE

-190 KVNIIGNTLFSDE
+190 KVNIIGNEIFSDSD
-203 ELMTGFELK
+203 LMEGFELQ

-220 SNKNKYSKEKLE
+220 SNKDKYSKEKLK

-264 DVYITLSVSEGIQYK
+264 DVFITLSISEGEQYT
-279 VSDVNV
+279 VDQVNV
-285 IGEMPIDEKIY
+285 IGEMPIDEKLY
-296 SPIVNSQKGLI
+296 TPILDGLKNQI
-307 YSQAQITQI
+307 YSQAQITSI
-316 EEYFVNLLGNEG
+316 EEYLVNYLGNEG

-337 PEINEEDNSV
+337 PEIRADDNKV
-347 SLLFLVQPGNRT
+347 SLIFLVQPGNRT

-407 KEVNVETI
+407 KEVAVETI

-427 FTVEEESTSSVGGS
+427 FTVEEESTSSIGGS

-455 SDNNYLGT
+455 SDNNFLGT
-463 GNRFIFGI
+463 GNRFNLAI
-471 NKSIYQESYNISFFD
+471 NKSVYQEAYNVSFFD

-493 VSRGYSIYFR
+493 VSRGYSIYYR
-503 ETDYGEYNVAN
+503 VTDYGEYNVAN
-514 YLTNSQGL
+514 YLTNSMGG
-522 GVQFGYPISDTQRIG
+522 GVQFGYPITDTTRIG
-537 LNLNFDNTD
+537 LNLNIDNTD

-559 FLESEGT
+559 FLASEGT

-573 QAVWSRITLNRGM
+573 QAVWSRMTLNRGM
-586 FPTYGAST
+586 FPTYGSST
-594 DVMLQATIP
+594 DVMLQLTVP
-603 GSDLTYY
+603 GSDLSYY
-610 KANIRQKFYRPIGF
+610 KADIKQKFYRPLGF
-624 ANLVFGFDGELG
+624 ANLVFGFNGELG
-636 YIGAYGDTK
+636 YIGTYGDTE
-645 KTPFFENFYSGGPK
+645 KTPFFENFYSGGPR

-672 VTPSPCY
+672 VTPAPCY
-679 NFDPATEECPLI
+679 EFDAKTGECPLI

-698 TPDSIAQNPYLYQQ
+698 IPDSIAQNPYGYQQ
-712 RRNPI
+712 LRDPI

-726 LQLIFKLPII
+726 LQLIFKLPMI

-746 FLDFGNVFST
+746 FVDFGNVFST
-756 DCQDYQINCYD
+756 DCQSYQINCYE
-767 ASIDELRYSVGVG
+767 ASFDEMKYSVGVG

-791 FSFSQPFNNG
+791 FSFSQPFNDG
-801 IYDKTEEFQFTIGT
+801 IYDRTEEFQFTIGT

>member
-1 MIFQNFYKAQPQNMK
+1 MKKFAIF
-16 NFVITLLAL
+16 
-25 FSISSVAFEEFLIT
+25 FSIFVSLAVSAFDDFLIT
-39 DIRIVGLQ
+39 DIRIIGLQ

-57 IPVSVGDKMDQGK
+57 IPVSVGDTMTKEKISD
-70 VSEITRALFSTAQ
+70 ITRALFSTGQ
-83 FNDIQIAKDGSTLII
+83 FNDIQIAKDGNALIL
-98 SVLERPSISKIELEG
+98 SVLERPSVALIELEG

-119 EDLLKGLEGAGIAE
+119 EDLLKGLEGAGISQ

-147 ELVRQYASQGR
+147 ELVRQYSSQGR

-163 EIETTDMPRNTLD
+163 EVETTPMPRNTIN
-176 LKIIIDEGKSAKIK
+176 LKIVIDEGESAAIK
-190 KVNIIGNTLFSDE
+190 KVNIIGNEIFSDD
-203 ELMTGFELK
+203 ELMEGFELK
-212 EGKWYSFL
+212 EGKWYAFL
-220 SNKNKYSKEKLE
+220 SNKDKYSREKLE
-232 GDIENLESFYLNRGY
+232 GDIENLESYYLDRGY

-256 VSVSKDKK
+256 VSISKNKE
-264 DVYITLSVSEGIQYK
+264 DVFITLSISEGAQYK
-279 VSDVNV
+279 IDDVNV
-285 IGEMPIDEKIY
+285 IGDMPLNEEMYLPIME
-296 SPIVNSQKGLI
+296 SQKDLI

-316 EEYFVNLLGNEG
+316 EEYLVNLLGNDG
-328 YTFAEVTGN
+328 YTFAEVSGN
-337 PEINEEDNSV
+337 PEINEDDQTV
-347 SLLFLVQPGNRT
+347 ALLFVIQPGNRT
-359 YARKILFSGN
+359 YARKIQFSGN

-389 SDNLIEG
+389 SDNLIEA

-415 PVPGTEDQVDIE
+415 PVAGSEDQVDIE
-427 FTVEEESTSSVGGS
+427 FSVEEESTSSVGGS

-455 SDNNYLGT
+455 SDNNFLGT
-463 GNRFIFGI
+463 GNRFILGI
-471 NKSIYQESYNISFFD
+471 NKSIYQESYNVSFFD

-493 VSRGYSIYFR
+493 VSRGYSLYFR
-503 ETDYGEYNVAN
+503 ETDYGEFNVAN
-514 YLTNSQGL
+514 YLTNSQGA

-546 IDPGSLP
+546 IDAGSLP
-553 SREIAD
+553 SREISD
-559 FLESEGT
+559 FLTSEGT
-566 VFDVLKA
+566 IFDVLKA

-586 FPTYGAST
+586 FPTYGSST

-610 KANIRQKFYRPIGF
+610 KTNIRQKFYRPIGF
-624 ANLVFGFDGELG
+624 ANLVFGFTGELG
-636 YIGAYGDTK
+636 YIDTYGDTK
-645 KTPFFENFYSGGPK
+645 KTPFFENFYSGGPR

-679 NFDPATEECPLI
+679 NFDPVTEECPLL

-698 TPDSIAQNPYLYQQ
+698 TPDSIGQNPYVYQQ
-712 RRNPI
+712 ARDPI
-717 GGNFLIEGS
+717 GGNFLVEGS

-756 DCQDYQINCYD
+756 DCQDYQINCFEP
-767 ASIDELRYSVGVG
+767 SVDELRYSIGVG

-791 FSFSQPFNNG
+791 FSFSQPFNDG
-801 IYDKTEEFQFTIGT
+801 PFDKTEEFQFTIGT

>member
-1 MIFQNFYKAQPQNMK
+1 MK
-16 NFVITLLAL
+16 KLLL
-25 FSISSVAFEEFLIT
+25 FCLAFLSFTAAAFDEFIIT

-57 IPVSVGDKMDQGK
+57 IPVSVGDKMNQGK
-70 VSEITRALFSTAQ
+70 VSEITKALFSTAQ
-83 FNDIQIAKDGSTLII
+83 FNDIQVGKDGNALLI
-98 SVLERPSISKIELEG
+98 SVLERPSISAIELDG

-163 EIETTDMPRNTLD
+163 EIETINKPRNTIE

-190 KVNIIGNTLFSDE
+190 KVNIIGNDVFSDSD
-203 ELMTGFELK
+203 LMAGFELQ

-220 SNKNKYSKEKLE
+220 SNKDKYSKEKLE
-232 GDIENLESFYLNRGY
+232 GDIENLESFYLDRGY

-264 DVYITLSVSEGIQYK
+264 DVFITLSISEGVQYTI
-279 VSDVNV
+279 DEVNV
-285 IGEMPIDEKIY
+285 IGDMPIDEKMY
-296 SPIVNSQKGLI
+296 TPILDGLKDQI
-307 YSQAQITQI
+307 YSQAQITSI
-316 EEYFVNLLGNEG
+316 EEYLVNYLGNEG

-337 PEINEEDNSV
+337 PEINVEENRV
-347 SLLFLVQPGNRT
+347 SLIFLVQPGNRT

-407 KEVNVETI
+407 KEVSVETI

-427 FTVEEESTSSVGGS
+427 FTVEEESTSSIGGS

-455 SDNNYLGT
+455 SDNNFLGT
-463 GNRFIFGI
+463 GNRFNLAI
-471 NKSIYQESYNISFFD
+471 NKSVYQEAYNVSFFD

-493 VSRGYSIYFR
+493 VSRGYSIYYR
-503 ETDYGEYNVAN
+503 VTDYGEYNVAN
-514 YLTNSQGL
+514 YLTNSMGG
-522 GVQFGYPISDTQRIG
+522 GVQFGYPISDTTRIG
-537 LNLNFDNTD
+537 LNLNIDNTD

-559 FLESEGT
+559 FLASEGT

-573 QAVWSRITLNRGM
+573 QAVWSRMTLNRGM
-586 FPTYGAST
+586 FPTYGSST
-594 DVMLQATIP
+594 DVMLQVTIP
-603 GSDLTYY
+603 GSDLSYF
-610 KANIRQKFYRPIGF
+610 KVDLKQKFYRPLGF
-624 ANLVFGFDGELG
+624 ANLVFGFNGELG
-636 YIGAYGDTK
+636 YIGTYGDTE
-645 KTPFFENFYSGGPK
+645 KTPFFENFYSGGPR

-672 VTPSPCY
+672 VTPAPCY
-679 NFDPATEECPLI
+679 EFNAKTGECPLI

-698 TPDSIAQNPYLYQQ
+698 TPDAIAQNPYGYQQ
-712 RRNPI
+712 LRDPI
-717 GGNFLIEGS
+717 GGNFLVEGS
-726 LQLIFKLPII
+726 MQMIFKLPMI

-756 DCQDYQINCYD
+756 DCQPYQINCYE
-767 ASIDELRYSVGVG
+767 ASFDEMKYSVGVG

-791 FSFSQPFNNG
+791 FSFSQPFNDG
-801 IYDKTEEFQFTIGT
+801 IYDRTEEFQFTIGT

>member
-1 MIFQNFYKAQPQNMK
+1 M
-16 NFVITLLAL
+16 
-25 FSISSVAFEEFLIT
+25 AFAFDEFIIT
-39 DIRIVGLQ
+39 DIKIVGLQ

-57 IPVSVGDKMDQGK
+57 IPVSVGDKMNQGK
-70 VSEITRALFSTAQ
+70 VSEITKALFSTAQ
-83 FNDIQIAKDGSTLII
+83 FNDIQVGKDGNALLI
-98 SVLERPSISKIELEG
+98 SVLERPSISAIELDG

-163 EIETTDMPRNTLD
+163 EIETINKPRNTIE

-190 KVNIIGNTLFSDE
+190 KVNIIGNEVFSDSD
-203 ELMTGFELK
+203 LMAGFELQ

-220 SNKNKYSKEKLE
+220 SNKDKYSKEKLK
-232 GDIENLESFYLNRGY
+232 GDIENLESFYLDRGY

-264 DVYITLSVSEGIQYK
+264 DVFITLSISEGVQYTI
-279 VSDVNV
+279 DAVNI
-285 IGEMPIDEKIY
+285 IGEMPIEEKMY
-296 SPIVNSQKGLI
+296 TPILDGLKDQI
-307 YSQAQITQI
+307 YSQAQITSI
-316 EEYFVNLLGNEG
+316 EEYLVNYLGNEG

-337 PEINEEDNSV
+337 PEINVEENTV
-347 SLLFLVQPGNRT
+347 SLIFLVQPGNRT

-407 KEVNVETI
+407 KEVSVETI

-427 FTVEEESTSSVGGS
+427 FTVEEESTSSIGGS

-455 SDNNYLGT
+455 SDNNFLGT
-463 GNRFIFGI
+463 GNRFNLAI
-471 NKSIYQESYNISFFD
+471 NKSVYQEAYNISFFD

-493 VSRGYSIYFR
+493 VSRGYSVYYR
-503 ETDYGEYNVAN
+503 VTDYGEYNVAN
-514 YLTNSQGL
+514 YLTNSMGG
-522 GVQFGYPISDTQRIG
+522 GVQFGYPISDTTRIG
-537 LNLNFDNTD
+537 LNLNIDNTD

-559 FLESEGT
+559 FLASEGT

-573 QAVWSRITLNRGM
+573 QAVWSRMTLNRGM
-586 FPTYGAST
+586 FPTYGSST
-594 DVMLQATIP
+594 DVMLQVTIP
-603 GSDLTYY
+603 GSDLSYF
-610 KANIRQKFYRPIGF
+610 KVDLKQKFYRPLGF
-624 ANLVFGFDGELG
+624 ANLVFGFNGELG
-636 YIGAYGDTK
+636 YIGTYGDTE
-645 KTPFFENFYSGGPK
+645 KTPFFENFYSGGPR

-672 VTPSPCY
+672 VTPAPCY
-679 NFDPATEECPLI
+679 EFNAKTGECPLI

-698 TPDSIAQNPYLYQQ
+698 TPDAIAQNPYGYQQ
-712 RRNPI
+712 LRDPI
-717 GGNFLIEGS
+717 GGNFLVEGS
-726 LQLIFKLPII
+726 MQMIFKLPMI

-756 DCQDYQINCYD
+756 DCQPYQINCYE
-767 ASIDELRYSVGVG
+767 ASFDEMKYSVGVG

-791 FSFSQPFNNG
+791 FSFSQPFNDG
-801 IYDKTEEFQFTIGT
+801 IYDRTEEFQFTIGT

>member
-1 MIFQNFYKAQPQNMK
+1 MKKFFIFFFMAAS
-16 NFVITLLAL
+16 LSA
-25 FSISSVAFEEFLIT
+25 SAFEDFLIT
-39 DIRIVGLQ
+39 DIRIIGLQ

-57 IPVSVGDKMDQGK
+57 IPVSVGDTMNKEKISD
-70 VSEITRALFSTAQ
+70 ITRALFSTGQ
-83 FNDIQIAKDGSTLII
+83 FNDIQIAKDGNALIL
-98 SVLERPSISKIELEG
+98 SVLERPSVALIELEG

-119 EDLLKGLEGAGIAE
+119 EDLLKGLEGAGISQ

-147 ELVRQYASQGR
+147 ELVRQYSSQGR

-163 EIETTDMPRNTLD
+163 EVETTVMPRNTIN
-176 LKIIIDEGKSAKIK
+176 LKIIIDEGESASIK
-190 KVNIIGNTLFSDE
+190 KVNIIGNEIFSDDD
-203 ELMTGFELK
+203 LKQGFELK
-212 EGKWYSFL
+212 EGKWYAFL
-220 SNKNKYSKEKLE
+220 SNNDKYSREKLE
-232 GDIENLESFYLNRGY
+232 GDIENLESYYLDRGY

-256 VSVSKDKK
+256 VSISKNKE
-264 DVYITLSVSEGIQYK
+264 DVFITLSLSEGVQYK
-279 VSDVNV
+279 INDVNV
-285 IGEMPIDEKIY
+285 IGDMPLNEDMY
-296 SPIVNSQKGLI
+296 LPIMESQKDQI

-316 EEYFVNLLGNEG
+316 EEYLVNLLGNEG

-337 PEINEEDNSV
+337 PEINEDDQTV
-347 SLLFLVQPGNRT
+347 ALLFVVQPGNRT
-359 YARKILFSGN
+359 YARKIQFSGN

-389 SDNLIEG
+389 SDNLIEA

-407 KEVNVETI
+407 KEVAVETI
-415 PVPGTEDQVDIE
+415 PVAGSEDQVDIE
-427 FTVEEESTSSVGGS
+427 FSVEEESTSSVGGS

-455 SDNNYLGT
+455 SDNNFLGS
-463 GNRFIFGI
+463 GNRFILGI

-493 VSRGYSIYFR
+493 VSRGYSLYFR
-503 ETDYGEYNVAN
+503 ETDYGEFNVAN

-553 SREIAD
+553 SREISD
-559 FLESEGT
+559 FLASEGT
-566 VFDVLKA
+566 IFDVLKA

-586 FPTYGAST
+586 FPTYGSST

-610 KANIRQKFYRPIGF
+610 KTNIRQKFYRPIGF
-624 ANLVFGFDGELG
+624 ANLVFGFTGELG
-636 YIGAYGDTK
+636 YIDTYGDTK
-645 KTPFFENFYSGGPK
+645 KTPFFENFYSGGPR

-679 NFDPATEECPLI
+679 NFNPETEECPLL
-691 IDTDFDG
+691 IDSDFDG
-698 TPDSIAQNPYLYQQ
+698 TPDTIGQNPYLYQQ
-712 RRNPI
+712 ARDPI
-717 GGNFLIEGS
+717 GGNFLVEGS
-726 LQLIFKLPII
+726 LQIIFKLPII

-756 DCQDYQINCYD
+756 DCQDYQINCYEP
-767 ASIDELRYSVGVG
+767 SVDELRYSIGVG

-791 FSFSQPFNNG
+791 FSFSQPFNDG
-801 IYDKTEEFQFTIGT
+801 PFDKTEEFQFTIGT

>member
-1 MIFQNFYKAQPQNMK
+1 MRKFFIYIL
-16 NFVITLLAL
+16 VL
-25 FSISSVAFEEFLIT
+25 FSFSASAFDEFLIT

-57 IPVSVGDKMDQGK
+57 IPVSVGDKMNQSK
-70 VSEITRALFSTAQ
+70 VSEISRALFSTAQ
-83 FNDIQIAKDGSTLII
+83 FNDIQIGKDGNALII
-98 SVLERPSISKIELEG
+98 SVVERPSISSIELEG

-133 GQVYKRSTLNGMKS
+133 GQVYKRSTLEGMKS

-158 YGAGV
+158 YGANV
-163 EIETTDMPRNTLD
+163 EIETIDKPRNTIE

-190 KVNIIGNTLFSDE
+190 KINIIGNELFSDE
-203 ELMTGFELK
+203 DLMIGFELK

-220 SNKNKYSKEKLE
+220 SNKDKYSKEKLE
-232 GDIENLESFYLNRGY
+232 GDIENLESYYLDRGY
-247 LKFSIESSQ
+247 LKFSLESSQ

-264 DVYITLSVSEGIQYK
+264 DVFITLSISEGEQY
-279 VSDVNV
+279 SINEINV
-285 IGEMPIDEKIY
+285 IGEMPLDEAIY
-296 SPIVNSQKGLI
+296 TPIVESLKGQI
-307 YSQAQITQI
+307 YSQAQITSI

-337 PEINEEDNSV
+337 PEVSEDANNV
-347 SLLFLVQPGNRT
+347 SLIFLVQPGNRT

-389 SDNLIEG
+389 SDNLIEN
-396 SKVRLERLGFF
+396 SKIRLERLGFF
-407 KEVNVETI
+407 KEVEVETI

-427 FTVEEESTSSVGGS
+427 YTVEEESTSSIGGS

-455 SDNNYLGT
+455 ADNNFLGT
-463 GNRFIFGI
+463 GNRFNLGVS
-471 NKSIYQESYNISFFD
+471 KSIYQEAYNITFFD

-503 ETDYGEYNVAN
+503 ETDYGEYNIAN
-514 YLTNSQGL
+514 YLTNSMGA
-522 GVQFGYPISDTQRIG
+522 GVQFGYPISDTQRVG

-546 IDPGSLP
+546 IDSGSLP
-553 SREIAD
+553 AREIAD
-559 FLESEGT
+559 FLASEGT

-586 FPTYGAST
+586 FPTYGSST
-594 DVMLQATIP
+594 DLMLQVTIP

-610 KANIRQKFYRPIGF
+610 KTDIRQKFYRPLGF
-624 ANLVFGFDGELG
+624 SNLVFGFDGEIG
-636 YIGAYGDTK
+636 YIGTYGDTK
-645 KTPFFENFYSGGPK
+645 KTPFFENFYSGGPR
-659 SIRGFESNTLGPR
+659 SLRGFESNTLGPR

-679 NFDPATEECPLI
+679 EFDPVTEECPLI

-698 TPDSIAQNPYLYQQ
+698 IPDAIAQNPYAFQQ
-712 RRNPI
+712 IRDPI
-717 GGNFLIEGS
+717 GGNLLIEGS
-726 LQLIFKLPII
+726 LQLIFNLPMV

-756 DCQDYQINCYD
+756 DCQSYQLNCFE
-767 ASIDELRYSVGVG
+767 ASLDELRYSVGVG

-791 FSFSQPFNNG
+791 FSFSQPFNDG
-801 IYDKTEEFQFTIGT
+801 IYDRTEEFQFTIGT

>member
-1 MIFQNFYKAQPQNMK
+1 MKKIFLFC
-16 NFVITLLAL
+16 LAFL
-25 FSISSVAFEEFLIT
+25 SFMAVAFDEFIIT

-57 IPVSVGDKMDQGK
+57 IPVSVGDKMNQGK
-70 VSEITRALFSTAQ
+70 VSEIMKALFSTAQ
-83 FNDIQIAKDGSTLII
+83 FNDIQVGKDGNALLI
-98 SVLERPSISKIELEG
+98 SVLERPSISAIELDG

-163 EIETTDMPRNTLD
+163 EIETINKPRNTVE

-190 KVNIIGNTLFSDE
+190 KVNIIGNEVFSDSD
-203 ELMTGFELK
+203 LMAGFELQ

-220 SNKNKYSKEKLE
+220 SNKDKYSKEKLK
-232 GDIENLESFYLNRGY
+232 GDIENLESFYLDRGY

-264 DVYITLSVSEGIQYK
+264 DVFITLSISEGVQYTI
-279 VSDVNV
+279 DEVNV
-285 IGEMPIDEKIY
+285 IGDMPIEEKMY
-296 SPIVNSQKGLI
+296 TPILDGLKDQI
-307 YSQAQITQI
+307 YSQAQITSI
-316 EEYFVNLLGNEG
+316 EEYLVNYLGNEG

-337 PEINEEDNSV
+337 PEINVEENTV
-347 SLLFLVQPGNRT
+347 SLIFLVQPGNRT

-407 KEVNVETI
+407 KEVSVETI

-427 FTVEEESTSSVGGS
+427 FTVEEESTSSIGGS

-455 SDNNYLGT
+455 SDNNFLGT
-463 GNRFIFGI
+463 GNRFNLAI
-471 NKSIYQESYNISFFD
+471 NKSVYQEAYNVSFFD

-493 VSRGYSIYFR
+493 VSRGYSVYYR
-503 ETDYGEYNVAN
+503 VTDYGEYNVAN
-514 YLTNSQGL
+514 YLTNSMGG
-522 GVQFGYPISDTQRIG
+522 GVQFGYPISDTTRIG
-537 LNLNFDNTD
+537 LNLNIDNTD

-559 FLESEGT
+559 FLASEGT

-573 QAVWSRITLNRGM
+573 QAVWSRMTLNRGM
-586 FPTYGAST
+586 FPTYGSST
-594 DVMLQATIP
+594 DVMLQVTIP
-603 GSDLTYY
+603 GSDLSYF
-610 KANIRQKFYRPIGF
+610 KVDLKQKFYRPLGF
-624 ANLVFGFDGELG
+624 ANLVFGFNGELG
-636 YIGAYGDTK
+636 YIGTYGDTK
-645 KTPFFENFYSGGPK
+645 KTPFFENFYSGGPR

-672 VTPSPCY
+672 VTPAPCY
-679 NFDPATEECPLI
+679 EFNAKTGECPFI

-698 TPDSIAQNPYLYQQ
+698 TPDAIAQNPYGYQQ
-712 RRNPI
+712 LRDPI
-717 GGNFLIEGS
+717 GGNFLVEGS
-726 LQLIFKLPII
+726 MQMIFKLPMI

-756 DCQDYQINCYD
+756 DCQPYQINCYE
-767 ASIDELRYSVGVG
+767 ASFDEMKYSVGVG

-791 FSFSQPFNNG
+791 FSFSQPFNDG
-801 IYDKTEEFQFTIGT
+801 IYDRTEEFQFTIGT

>member
-1 MIFQNFYKAQPQNMK
+1 MKKIFLFC
-16 NFVITLLAL
+16 LAFL
-25 FSISSVAFEEFLIT
+25 SFMAVAFDEFIIT

-57 IPVSVGDKMDQGK
+57 IPVSVGDKMNQGK
-70 VSEITRALFSTAQ
+70 VSEITKALFSTAQ
-83 FNDIQIAKDGSTLII
+83 FNDIQVGKDGNALLI
-98 SVLERPSISKIELEG
+98 SVLERPSISAIELDG

-163 EIETTDMPRNTLD
+163 EIETINKPRNTIE

-190 KVNIIGNTLFSDE
+190 KVNIIGNEVFSDSD
-203 ELMTGFELK
+203 LMAGFELQ

-220 SNKNKYSKEKLE
+220 SNKDKYSKEKLK
-232 GDIENLESFYLNRGY
+232 GDIENLESFYLDRGY

-264 DVYITLSVSEGIQYK
+264 DVFITLSISEGVQYTI
-279 VSDVNV
+279 DAVNI
-285 IGEMPIDEKIY
+285 IGEMPIEEKMY
-296 SPIVNSQKGLI
+296 TPILDGLKDQI
-307 YSQAQITQI
+307 YSQAQITSI
-316 EEYFVNLLGNEG
+316 EEYLVNYLGNEG

-337 PEINEEDNSV
+337 PEINVEENTV
-347 SLLFLVQPGNRT
+347 SLIFLVQPGNRT

-407 KEVNVETI
+407 KEVSVETI

-427 FTVEEESTSSVGGS
+427 FTVEEESTSSIGGS

-455 SDNNYLGT
+455 SDNNFLGT
-463 GNRFIFGI
+463 GNRFNLAI
-471 NKSIYQESYNISFFD
+471 NKSVYQEAYNISFFD

-493 VSRGYSIYFR
+493 VSRGYSVYYR
-503 ETDYGEYNVAN
+503 VTDYGEYNVAN
-514 YLTNSQGL
+514 YLTNSMGG
-522 GVQFGYPISDTQRIG
+522 GVQFGYPISDTTRIG
-537 LNLNFDNTD
+537 LNLNIDNTD

-559 FLESEGT
+559 FLASEGT

-573 QAVWSRITLNRGM
+573 QAVWSRMTLNRGM
-586 FPTYGAST
+586 FPTYGSST
-594 DVMLQATIP
+594 DVMLQVTIP
-603 GSDLTYY
+603 GSDLSYF
-610 KANIRQKFYRPIGF
+610 KVDLKQKFYRPLGF
-624 ANLVFGFDGELG
+624 ANLVFGFNGELG
-636 YIGAYGDTK
+636 YIGTYGDTE
-645 KTPFFENFYSGGPK
+645 KTPFFENFYSGGPR

-672 VTPSPCY
+672 VTPAPCY
-679 NFDPATEECPLI
+679 EFNAKTGECPLI

-698 TPDSIAQNPYLYQQ
+698 TPDAIAQNPYGYQQ
-712 RRNPI
+712 LRDPI
-717 GGNFLIEGS
+717 GGNFLVEGS
-726 LQLIFKLPII
+726 MQMIFKLPMI

-756 DCQDYQINCYD
+756 DCQPYQINCYE
-767 ASIDELRYSVGVG
+767 ASFDEMKYSVGVG

-791 FSFSQPFNNG
+791 FSFSQPFNDG
-801 IYDKTEEFQFTIGT
+801 IYDRTEEFQFTIGT

>member
-1 MIFQNFYKAQPQNMK
+1 MA
-16 NFVITLLAL
+16 
-25 FSISSVAFEEFLIT
+25 VAFDEFIIT

-57 IPVSVGDKMDQGK
+57 IPVSVGDKMNQGK
-70 VSEITRALFSTAQ
+70 VSEITKALFSTAQ
-83 FNDIQIAKDGSTLII
+83 FNDIQVGKDGNALLI
-98 SVLERPSISKIELEG
+98 SVLERPSISAIELDG

-163 EIETTDMPRNTLD
+163 EIETINKPRNTIE

-190 KVNIIGNTLFSDE
+190 KVNIIGNEVFSDSD
-203 ELMTGFELK
+203 LMAGFELQ

-220 SNKNKYSKEKLE
+220 SNKDKYSKEKLK
-232 GDIENLESFYLNRGY
+232 GDIENLESFYLDRGY

-264 DVYITLSVSEGIQYK
+264 DVFITLSISEGVQYTI
-279 VSDVNV
+279 DAVNV
-285 IGEMPIDEKIY
+285 IGEMPIEEKMY
-296 SPIVNSQKGLI
+296 TPILDGLKDQI
-307 YSQAQITQI
+307 YSQAQITSI
-316 EEYFVNLLGNEG
+316 EEYLVNYLGNEG

-337 PEINEEDNSV
+337 PEINVEENTV
-347 SLLFLVQPGNRT
+347 SLIFLVQPGNRT

-407 KEVNVETI
+407 KEVSVETI

-427 FTVEEESTSSVGGS
+427 FTVEEESTSSIGGS

-455 SDNNYLGT
+455 SDNNFLGT
-463 GNRFIFGI
+463 GNRFNLAI
-471 NKSIYQESYNISFFD
+471 NKSVYQEAYNISFFD

-493 VSRGYSIYFR
+493 VSRGYSVYYR
-503 ETDYGEYNVAN
+503 VTDYGEYNVAN
-514 YLTNSQGL
+514 YLTNSMGG
-522 GVQFGYPISDTQRIG
+522 GVQFGYPISDTTRIG
-537 LNLNFDNTD
+537 LNLNIDNTD

-559 FLESEGT
+559 FLASEGT

-573 QAVWSRITLNRGM
+573 QAVWSRMTLNRGM
-586 FPTYGAST
+586 FPTYGSST
-594 DVMLQATIP
+594 DVMLQVTIP
-603 GSDLTYY
+603 GSDLSYF
-610 KANIRQKFYRPIGF
+610 KVDLKQKFYRPLGF
-624 ANLVFGFDGELG
+624 ANLVFGFNGELG
-636 YIGAYGDTK
+636 YIGTYGDTE
-645 KTPFFENFYSGGPK
+645 KTPFFENFYSGGPR

-672 VTPSPCY
+672 VTPAPCY
-679 NFDPATEECPLI
+679 EFNAKTGECPLI

-698 TPDSIAQNPYLYQQ
+698 TPDAIAQNPYGYQQ
-712 RRNPI
+712 LRDPI
-717 GGNFLIEGS
+717 GGNFLVEGS
-726 LQLIFKLPII
+726 MQMIFKLPMI

-756 DCQDYQINCYD
+756 DCQPYQINCYE
-767 ASIDELRYSVGVG
+767 ASFDEMKYSVGFG

-791 FSFSQPFNNG
+791 FSFSQPFNDG
-801 IYDKTEEFQFTIGT
+801 IYDRTEEFQFTIGT

>member
-1 MIFQNFYKAQPQNMK
+1 MK
-16 NFVITLLAL
+16 KLLLCFLAF
-25 FSISSVAFEEFLIT
+25 FSFAVTAFDEFLIT

-57 IPVSVGDKMDQGK
+57 IPVSVGDKMNEGK
-70 VSEITRALFSTAQ
+70 VSEITKALFSTAQ
-83 FNDIQIAKDGSTLII
+83 FNDIQIGKDGNALII
-98 SVLERPSISKIELEG
+98 SVAERPSISSIELEG

-119 EDLLKGLEGAGIAE
+119 EDLLQGLEGAGISE

-147 ELVRQYASQGR
+147 ELIRQYASQGR

-163 EIETTDMPRNTLD
+163 EIETIDKPRNTIE

-190 KVNIIGNTLFSDE
+190 KVNIIGNELFTDAD
-203 ELMTGFELK
+203 LMAGFELQ

-220 SNKNKYSKEKLE
+220 SNKDKYSKEKLE
-232 GDIENLESFYLNRGY
+232 GDIENLESFYLDRGY

-256 VSVSKDKK
+256 VSVSKDKQ
-264 DVYITLSVSEGIQYK
+264 DVFITLSISEGEQYK
-279 VSDVNV
+279 
-285 IGEMPIDEKIY
+285 IDEVNIIGDVPLDEGMY
-296 SPIVNSQKGLI
+296 NPILEGLKDQI
-307 YSQAQITQI
+307 YSQAQITSI
-316 EEYFVNLLGNEG
+316 EEYLVNFLGNEG

-337 PEINEEDNSV
+337 PEISEEANKV
-347 SLLFLVQPGNRT
+347 SLIFLVQPGNRT

-396 SKVRLERLGFF
+396 SKLRLERLGFF

-427 FTVEEESTSSVGGS
+427 FTVEEESTSSIGGS

-455 SDNNYLGT
+455 SDNNFLGT
-463 GNRFIFGI
+463 GNRFNLAI
-471 NKSIYQESYNISFFD
+471 NKSVYQEAYNISFFD

-493 VSRGYSIYFR
+493 VSRGYSVYYR
-503 ETDYGEYNVAN
+503 VTDYGEYNVAN
-514 YLTNSQGL
+514 YLTNSMGG
-522 GVQFGYPISDTQRIG
+522 GVQFGYPISDITRIG

-553 SREIAD
+553 SREISD
-559 FLESEGT
+559 FLASEGT
-566 VFDVLKA
+566 VFDVFKA
-573 QAVWSRITLNRGM
+573 QAVWSKMTLNRGM
-586 FPTYGAST
+586 FPTYGSST
-594 DVMLQATIP
+594 DVMLQVTVP
-603 GSDLTYY
+603 GSDLTYFTT
-610 KANIRQKFYRPIGF
+610 NIKQKFYRPLGF

-636 YIGAYGDTK
+636 YLGAYGDTQ
-645 KTPFFENFYSGGPK
+645 KTPFFENFYSGGPR

-672 VTPSPCY
+672 VTPAPCY
-679 NFDPATEECPLI
+679 EFDAKTGECPLI
-691 IDTDFDG
+691 VDTDFDG
-698 TPDSIAQNPYLYQQ
+698 IPDSIAQNPYGYQQ
-712 RRNPI
+712 IRDPI
-717 GGNFLIEGS
+717 GGNFLVEGS
-726 LQLIFKLPII
+726 LQLIFKLPMV

-746 FLDFGNVFST
+746 FVDFGNVFST
-756 DCQDYQINCYD
+756 DCQEYQLNCYEP
-767 ASIDELRYSVGVG
+767 SVDELKYSVGVG

-791 FSFSQPFNNG
+791 FSFSQPFNDG
-801 IYDKTEEFQFTIGT
+801 IYDRTEEFQFTIGT

>member
-1 MIFQNFYKAQPQNMK
+1 MKKIFLFC
-16 NFVITLLAL
+16 LAFL
-25 FSISSVAFEEFLIT
+25 SFSAAAFDEFIIT

-57 IPVSVGDKMDQGK
+57 IPVSVGDKMNQGK
-70 VSEITRALFSTAQ
+70 VSEITKALFSTAQ
-83 FNDIQIAKDGSTLII
+83 FNDIQVGKDGNALLI
-98 SVLERPSISKIELEG
+98 SVLERPSISAIELDG

-163 EIETTDMPRNTLD
+163 EIETINTPRNTIE

-190 KVNIIGNTLFSDE
+190 KVNIIGNEVFSDSD
-203 ELMTGFELK
+203 LMAGFELQ

-220 SNKNKYSKEKLE
+220 ANKDKYSKEKLE
-232 GDIENLESFYLNRGY
+232 GDIENLESFYLDRGY

-264 DVYITLSVSEGIQYK
+264 DVFITLSISEGEQYTI
-279 VSDVNV
+279 DEVNV
-285 IGEMPIDEKIY
+285 IGEIPIDEKMY
-296 SPIVNSQKGLI
+296 APILDALKDQI
-307 YSQAQITQI
+307 YSQAQITSL
-316 EEYFVNLLGNEG
+316 EEFLVNYLGNEG

-337 PEINEEDNSV
+337 PEISAEDNKV
-347 SLLFLVQPGNRT
+347 SLIFLVQPGNRT

-407 KEVNVETI
+407 KEVSVETI

-427 FTVEEESTSSVGGS
+427 FTVEEESTSSIGGS

-455 SDNNYLGT
+455 SDNNFLGT
-463 GNRFIFGI
+463 GNRFNLAI
-471 NKSIYQESYNISFFD
+471 NKSVYQEAYNVSFFD

-493 VSRGYSIYFR
+493 VSRGYSIYYR
-503 ETDYGEYNVAN
+503 VTDYGEYNVAN
-514 YLTNSQGL
+514 YLTNSMGG
-522 GVQFGYPISDTQRIG
+522 GVQFGYPISDTTRIG

-559 FLESEGT
+559 FLASEGT

-573 QAVWSRITLNRGM
+573 QAVWSRMTLNRGM
-586 FPTYGAST
+586 FPTYGSST
-594 DVMLQATIP
+594 DLMLQVTIP
-603 GSDLTYY
+603 GSDLSYF
-610 KANIRQKFYRPIGF
+610 KVDLKQKFYRPLGF
-624 ANLVFGFDGELG
+624 ANLVFGFNGELG
-636 YIGAYGDTK
+636 YIGTYGDSE
-645 KTPFFENFYSGGPK
+645 KTPFFENFYSGGPR

-672 VTPSPCY
+672 VTPAPCY
-679 NFDPATEECPLI
+679 EFNAKTGECPLL

-698 TPDSIAQNPYLYQQ
+698 TPDSIAQNPYGYQQ
-712 RRNPI
+712 LRDPI
-717 GGNFLIEGS
+717 GGNFLVEGS
-726 LQLIFKLPII
+726 MQLIFKLPMI

-756 DCQDYQINCYD
+756 DCQPYQINCYE
-767 ASIDELRYSVGVG
+767 ASFDEMKYSVGFG

-791 FSFSQPFNNG
+791 FSFSQPFNDG
-801 IYDKTEEFQFTIGT
+801 IYDRTEEFQFTIGT

>member
-1 MIFQNFYKAQPQNMK
+1 MSQAKAREISK
-16 NFVITLLAL
+16 AL
-25 FSISSVAFEEFLIT
+25 FA
-39 DIRIVGLQ
+39 
-47 RVSIGSIFTA
+47 
-57 IPVSVGDKMDQGK
+57 
-70 VSEITRALFSTAQ
+70 TAQ
-83 FNDIQIAKDGSTLII
+83 FNDIQIAKDGNALII
-98 SVLERPSISKIELEG
+98 SLLERPSISSIELEG

-147 ELVRQYASQGR
+147 ELVRQYSSQGR
-158 YGAGV
+158 YGASV
-163 EIETTDMPRNTLD
+163 NIETEDRPRNTLA

-190 KVNIIGNTLFSDE
+190 KVNIIGNNLFTDE
-203 ELMTGFELK
+203 ELMTGFELQ
-212 EGKWYSFL
+212 EGKWYAFL
-220 SNKNKYSKEKLE
+220 SNKDKYSKEKLE
-232 GDIENLESFYLNRGY
+232 GDIENLESFYLDRGY

-256 VSVSKDKK
+256 VSVSKNKE
-264 DVYITLSVSEGIQYK
+264 DVFITLSISEGDQYK
-279 VSDVNV
+279 IDDVSV
-285 IGEMPIDEKIY
+285 IGEMPLDEALY
-296 SPIVNSQKGLI
+296 NPIVESQKNKI

-328 YTFAEVTGN
+328 YTFAEVSGN
-337 PEINEEDNSV
+337 PEINQENKTV

-359 YARKILFSGN
+359 YARKILFAGN

-446 FGMNLGLNL
+446 FGMNIGLNL
-455 SDNNYLGT
+455 SDNNYLGS

-503 ETDYGEYNVAN
+503 ETDYGEYNIAN

-537 LNLNFDNTD
+537 LNINFDNTD
-546 IDPGSLP
+546 IDSGSLP
-553 SREIAD
+553 SREISD
-559 FLESEGT
+559 FLSSEGN

-573 QAVWSRITLNRGM
+573 QAVWSRVTLNRGM
-586 FPTYGAST
+586 FPTYGSST
-594 DVMLQATIP
+594 DVMLQATVP

-610 KANIRQKFYRPIGF
+610 KTNLRQKFYRPLGF
-624 ANLVFGFDGELG
+624 SNLVFGFDGELG
-636 YIGAYGDTK
+636 YIGAYGDTE
-645 KTPFFENFYSGGPK
+645 KTPFFENFYSGGPR

-679 NFDPATEECPLI
+679 DFDPVTEECPLI
-691 IDTDFDG
+691 VDSDFDG

-712 RRNPI
+712 RRDPI
-717 GGNFLIEGS
+717 GGNLLIEGS
-726 LQLIFKLPII
+726 LQLIFKLPMI

-756 DCQDYQINCYD
+756 DCQDYQINCFEP
-767 ASIDELRYSVGVG
+767 SVDELRYSIGVG

-791 FSFSQPFNNG
+791 FSFSQPFNDG
-801 IYDKTEEFQFTIGT
+801 IYDRTEEFQFTIGT